1 MLDVAKTL
9 NRGAISASESRGE
22 QRALLT
28 IMTLG
33 LLLRIAAAYWLPN
46 QSAALPDIITYRES
60 AAQLLANGLMIS
72 PFQMPL
78 YPLFIVLFGQW
89 QAAADIAVSAIT
101 IWLVYALALD
111 IFADRLAANFAAL
124 ACACYPPLIFF
135 AVVGLSETLFIA
147 LILTTFLLWY
157 RGNFAAAALF
167 AVLTILTRPI
177 FDIAPIFIVYFSLVI
192 HRHSLVRTLKHL
204 IVYAVI
210 YGVLLAP
217 WWAHNYRRYG
227 EFVRLTAGAGYTLYA
242 GNNPLNT
249 SGGGNIGVDFKIDD
263 FSHYKNDADRDRA
276 MGKAAYGYIV
286 GHPARFFEL
295 AGLKFIRIWRLWP
308 VNAAYASMRNI
319 VISALTFIPVL
330 LLSGLGLWLGRGRLR
345 QLSPILI
352 FGLLYTMAYMVLVGT
367 MRYRLPLEPFLLI
380 LAGFAVSK
388 VTGRIFASPAEAGPS
403 APLRPGS
410 PRP

>member
-1 MLDVAKTL
+1 MFDVAKTL
-9 NRGAISASESRGE
+9 CRGASFAPAQPRD
-22 QRALLT
+22 RAVVTAIL
-28 IMTLG
+28 TLG

-46 QSAALPDIITYRES
+46 QSAALPDIVTYRES

-78 YPLFIVLFGQW
+78 YPLLIALFGKW
-89 QAAADIAVSAIT
+89 QIAADIAISTIT
-101 IWLVYALALD
+101 IWLVYALALEMVGN
-111 IFADRLAANFAAL
+111 RLAAIFAAL

-147 LILTTFLLWY
+147 LLLTTFLFWY
-157 RGNFAAAALF
+157 RGNFAAASLF

-177 FDIAPIFIVYFSLVI
+177 FDIAPLFIVYFSLVI
-192 HRHSLVRTLKHL
+192 HRQPLTQTLKHV

-263 FSHYKNDADRDRA
+263 FAQFKNDAERDRA
-276 MGKAAYGYIV
+276 MGKAAHAYIV
-286 GHPARFFEL
+286 SHPARFFEL
-295 AGLKFIRIWRLWP
+295 AGLKFMRIWRLWP
-308 VNAAYASMRNI
+308 VNTAYASMRNI

-345 QLSPILI
+345 QLSPVLI

-367 MRYRLPLEPFLLI
+367 IRYRLPLEPFLLI
-380 LAGFAVSK
+380 LAGLAASNIAARLFV
-388 VTGRIFASPAEAGPS
+388 SPASTGPS
-403 APLRPGS
+403 ALPAP
-410 PRP
+410 P